1 MVLIFTNWNKKSIM
15 APILCWRHHFLVF
28 AKKRTGIRWHNFSH
42 LHFEAF
48 PEGIS
53 QNGCARWIQRLIL
66 MKIRLKSCVWWRF
79 CFAETSA
86 NFRFFHFFTKM
97 CLFLILFPFLS
108 KNFYQVKHFISW
120 YNVWFKSV
128 VDHPPPGTRG
138 VFTYPGDFTFKWNVP
153 GGGMVNHRFEPDITQ
168 SPPNLADR

>member
-1 MVLIFTNWNKKSIM
+1 M
-15 APILCWRHHFLVF
+15 APILCWRQHFLGF
-28 AKKRTGIRWHNFSH
+28 AKKRPGIRWHNFSH

-48 PEGIS
+48 PEVIS
-53 QNGCARWIQRLIL
+53 QNGRARWIQRLIL

-108 KNFYQVKHFISW
+108 KKFYQVKHFISW
-120 YNVWFKSV
+120 YNVWFKSGV
-128 VDHPPPGTRG
+128 YHPPPGNGLGHHKSSVPNPG
-138 VFTYPGDFTFKWNVP
+138 VITGYMFPTLGTITGYLFPTQGLSL
-153 GGGMVNHRFEPDITQ
+153 DIC
-168 SPPNLADR
+168 SRP